1 MNKTN
6 ELLIIT
12 MEECSE
18 LIQACSKLMRLA
30 SEKDIDKK
38 KLAEGLVRVRMEAAD
53 VQCMIN
59 LMTER
64 EIIDRKEI
72 GSMVVDKR
80 KKLKKYSNLF

>member
-12 MEECSE
+12 MEECGE
-18 LIQACSKLMRLA
+18 LIQACSKLMRFA
-30 SEKDIDKK
+30 GEKDVDKK
-38 KLAEGLVRVRMEAAD
+38 KLAEGLVRLRMEAAD

-64 EIIDRKEI
+64 EFIDRKEM
-72 GSMVVDKR
+72 GKMVLDKR